1 MFWITMKFTDEEI
14 DEISRTMGAIL
25 NEVDKGKAGIYY
37 DETYIEEKLNLLEDI
52 LLGRDD

>member
-1 MFWITMKFTDEEI
+1 MKFTNEEI

>member
-1 MFWITMKFTDEEI
+1 MKFTDEEI
-14 DEISRTMGAIL
+14 DEISRNMSAI
-25 NEVDKGKAGIYY
+25 DKEIDKAQVGGFY